1 MDFRTIYDEHVA
13 FVWRSL
19 RRLGVPE
26 SAVKDVVQDVFLV
39 VHRRLGDFEPRAKVT
54 TWLFRICLHAAR
66 DQRRKAHVRRE
77 VLDDEDLSS
86 RADDSPMAEEALER
100 RDDLALFERAIAR
113 LDMNQRAVFILF
125 ELEAMTGEQIAES
138 LEIPLGTV
146 HSRLRLA
153 RESFRRAASIERAR
167 LGPRAGSAS

>member
-1 MDFRTIYDEHVA
+1 MEFRKIYDEHVA

-39 VHRRLGDFEPRAKVT
+39 VHRRLQDFEPRAKVT

-66 DQRRKAHVRRE
+66 DHRRKAHVRRE
-77 VLDDEDLSS
+77 ILDDDDLSS
-86 RADDSPMAEEALER
+86 AADDSPMVEEALER
-100 RDDLALFERAIAR
+100 RDDLALFERAMAR
-113 LDMNQRAVFILF
+113 VPMNQRAVFILF
-125 ELEAMTGEQIAES
+125 ELESMTGEQIAES
-138 LEIPLGTV
+138 LEIPVGTV

-153 RESFRRAASIERAR
+153 RDSFRRAVSIERAR
-167 LGPRAGSAS
+167 QRPRAGSAS